1 MNQFALHL
9 AALAIT
15 LASTGPLLAE
25 DDLPIRNCTF
35 CHGVSGQGFMVAPRI
50 AGQRPQYIENQ
61 LKSFMAQ
68 VRDNPYARKY
78 MHNASA
84 NLTPNLVTGFAQ
96 YFASQAPR
104 PADDG
109 DKNLLATG
117 KDIFENGIPTQN
129 VVACVVCHGP
139 SAEGVRQ
146 IPRLGG
152 LSYLYVKRQL
162 DQWNEGYRQ
171 AAHPMPKVA
180 KFLSPGEIDALASYL
195 SYVE

>member
-1 MNQFALHL
+1 MNRFAVQM

-15 LASTGPLLAE
+15 LASTSPLLAE

-50 AGQRPQYIENQ
+50 AGQQPQYIENQ
-61 LKSFMAQ
+61 LKNFIAHI
-68 VRDNPYARKY
+68 RDNPYAKKY
-78 MHNASA
+78 MWNASA
-84 NLTPNLVTGFAQ
+84 NLTPEGISAFAQ
-96 YFASQAPR
+96 YFSSQAPR
-104 PADDG
+104 PAEDG
-109 DKNLLATG
+109 NRDLVAAG
-117 KDIFENGIPTQN
+117 RDIFDNGIPSEN
-129 VVACVVCHGP
+129 VVACIVCHGP
-139 SAEGVRQ
+139 NGQGVRQ